1 MPKGRYTVGG
11 KGTHG
16 CTGYPV
22 VGDTGKVHGCHKT
35 KEGARAQQAAIYTS
49 TSKGESYDVDSAIK
63 KSADSGCCPEEN
75 EFEKAQGPCWEGYE
89 QVGYKTKNGK
99 KVPNCVPVNSKKSN
113 DNEDMSGEGHDKKK
127 KKKLVKSNFE
137 IVESH
142 PRCEGPAIVD
152 TEGTNVLCYG
162 SMAEAQA
169 ALDAMGNDQEDS
181 SVRSED
187 SMKFWEGSNFVP
199 RRR

>member
-1 MPKGRYTVGG
+1 MPKGRYTIGG

-63 KSADSGCCPEEN
+63 KNSDLDCCPEVN
-75 EFEKAQGPCWEGYE
+75 DFEKAKGPCWDGYE
-89 QVGYKTKNGK
+89 QVGFKMQDGK
-99 KVPNCVPVNSKKSN
+99 KVPNCVKVDTNKAS
-113 DNEDMSGEGHDKKK
+113 DNEDQTGEGHDKKK
-127 KKKLVKSNFE
+127 KKRMMKSGSIIEN
-137 IVESH
+137 H
-142 PRCEGPAIVD
+142 PDCSGFAIVSED
-152 TEGTNVLCYG
+152 GTLDSCHKTR
-162 SMAEAQA
+162 AEAEA
-169 ALDAMGNDQEDS
+169 AMAQHESPDS
-181 SVRSED
+181 EMQNPGHD
-187 SMKFWEGSNFVP
+187 TNKFWEGSNFVT

>member
-1 MPKGRYTVGG
+1 MPKGRYTVGA

-16 CTGYPV
+16 CSGYPV

-99 KVPNCVPVNSKKSN
+99 KVPNCVPVKTKKSN
-113 DNEDMSGEGHDKKK
+113 DSDNESEEDKKK
-127 KKKLVKSNFE
+127 KRFMKSDFV

-142 PRCEGPAIVD
+142 ERCEGPAIVD

-169 ALDAMGNDQEDS
+169 ALDAMGDDEETS
-181 SVRSED
+181 SVRPEEST
-187 SMKFWEGSNFVP
+187 KFWEGSNFVP